1 MLVEEN
7 ASRAR
12 LADRIMPSLLV
23 HNLEET
29 LDFYQNILGFAVSDL
44 ESEGH
49 GPSWA
54 IVSRDEVAIQFFSN
68 SHRNL
73 PSVPAFSGMLRLF
86 TEDLDALVSEIAPL
100 VDIEWTE
107 RQPDGR
113 TCEAAV
119 RDPNG
124 YVLAFCSAA

>member
-1 MLVEEN
+1 MLVDEHG
-7 ASRAR
+7 SRAR
-12 LADRIMPSLLV
+12 LADRIIPSLLV

-29 LDFYQNILGFAVSDL
+29 LDFYQNILGFTVSDL

-54 IVSRDEVAIQFFSN
+54 IVERDGVAIQFFSN

-73 PSVPAFSGMLRLF
+73 PAAPAFSGMLRLF
-86 TEDLDALVSEIAPL
+86 PEDLDALISEIGPL

-107 RQPDGR
+107 QQPDGK

-124 YVLAFCSAA
+124 YVLAFCSEA